1 MTVEFARNR
10 VVKMR
15 NDYSRND
22 LNNKLGFNNKE
33 NRTSDIYA
41 GWIEV
46 RQEEACYDNRDC

>member
-46 RQEEACYDNRDC
+46 R